1 MFDIDGLF
9 EALKRGEGLF
19 DQTYTENAL
28 IDVRDFG
35 TPGLDPVYVGRKEIR
50 RFWMEWFG
58 AWDSMRWQA
67 NFYERGEWVVAD
79 VFEFVVKGESS
90 GIELEM
96 PHGQT
101 FQFKD
106 GLVDR
111 WRMHPER
118 DLAFAEAG
126 IEPPAA

>member
-1 MFDIDGLF
+1 
-9 EALKRGEGLF
+9 
-19 DQTYTENAL
+19 
-28 IDVRDFG
+28 
-35 TPGLDPVYVGRKEIR
+35 
-50 RFWMEWFG
+50 
-58 AWDSMRWQA
+58 
-67 NFYERGEWVVAD
+67 
-79 VFEFVVKGESS
+79 
-90 GIELEM
+90 M